1 VGYLIFHILSL
12 YTCIQCAFL
21 SFIPRQVDDPTG
33 YLHAA
38 ADKAIESLQSRMT
51 GFDGQQSHEVAQV
64 IVNVAH
70 LGMEARKVTDVPFS
84 VGTNRKTQALISS
97 VRKNPT
103 GMFVSSSVVMVAFM
117 G

>member
-1 VGYLIFHILSL
+1 
-12 YTCIQCAFL
+12 
-21 SFIPRQVDDPTG
+21 
-33 YLHAA
+33 LHAA

-103 GMFVSSSVVMVAFM
+103 GLLLWSRLWGDILYSKLWFSLM
-117 G
+117 